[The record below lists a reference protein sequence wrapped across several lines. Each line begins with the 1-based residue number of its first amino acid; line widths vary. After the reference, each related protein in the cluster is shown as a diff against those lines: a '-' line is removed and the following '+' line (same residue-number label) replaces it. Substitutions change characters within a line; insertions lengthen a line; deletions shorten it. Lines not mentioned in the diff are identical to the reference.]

1 LNLKV
6 CNICKHANDSSS
18 LSVLQENEIQS
29 LCTFYAIS
37 DAQKA
42 QRVAKIES
50 IHVKKHHK
58 PVGEPK
64 EFKKKTAAIIPPSQL
79 IFPSQVK
86 VNGRYS

>member
-50 IHVKKHHK
+50 INVKKHHK
-58 PVGEPK
+58 AVGEPRK
-64 EFKKKTAAIIPPSQL
+64 LRKTPVIIPFHHPS
-79 IFPSQVK
+79 
-86 VNGRYS
+86 